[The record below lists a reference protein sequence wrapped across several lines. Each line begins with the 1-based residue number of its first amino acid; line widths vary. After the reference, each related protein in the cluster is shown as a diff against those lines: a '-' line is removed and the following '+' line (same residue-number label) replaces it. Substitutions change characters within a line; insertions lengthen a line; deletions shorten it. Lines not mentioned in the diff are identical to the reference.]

1 MPYRII
7 VADKD
12 PVSRETLSRFFE
24 ASDYQLLGVLS
35 ATELKQQIKT
45 LKPDL
50 VILNSILEDT
60 PGWHAVRKIVSGI
73 KTSRYYSDV
82 PVLLMLGDPGS
93 PSATELQES
102 GADGYLRK
110 PLDEKAVRSSVESFI
125 EIPSKDQNENYDD
138 DIMID
143 FDDDDSEDSG
153 TDSEALTDAIK
164 QAGEPAVDL
173 EHRSDIEPVSLVE
186 EPGRRGVT
194 LPDDFYGNEFDLNLE
209 DIGVPDELDA
219 VISPYSSSGPVS
231 TIPIN
236 ELERSVQ
243 NLPDLDV
250 EPVPV
255 VYDLDLIVPD
265 DKKSQG
271 LTQQQQGVPN
281 EDTIKG
287 PSDSNSMKLSLSED
301 HTREVLVEAHQALP
315 PYTKD
320 FVDDLSRVI
329 SGTLPSRDEILSRID
344 QSIVSLMPSKEE
356 VSSALKA
363 VIAGTVE
370 NLFSEPEREEVMA
383 LLREEIEHKLLDT
396 VEKVIREQ
404 IEKITSD
411 IST

>member
-24 ASDYQLLGVLS
+24 ASDYQLLGVRS

-73 KTSRYYSDV
+73 KTSRNYSDV

-110 PLDEKAVRSSVESFI
+110 PLDEKAVRSSVESFL
-125 EIPSKDQNENYDD
+125 EIPSKDQDDNHDD

-186 EPGRRGVT
+186 EPGHRGVT
-194 LPDDFYGNEFDLNLE
+194 HPDDFYGNEFDLNLE

-219 VISPYSSSGPVS
+219 VISPYSSSEPVS
-231 TIPIN
+231 SIPIN
-236 ELERSVQ
+236 ELERRVQ
-243 NLPDLDV
+243 DLPDLDV
-250 EPVPV
+250 ETVPV
-255 VYDLDLIVPD
+255 VYDLDMIVPD
-265 DKKSQG
+265 DKKPQV
-271 LTQQQQGVPN
+271 LTQQRVPN
-281 EDTIKG
+281 EDTLKG

-301 HTREVLVEAHQALP
+301 HTREIFVDTHQALP

-320 FVDDLSRVI
+320 FVDDFSRII

-344 QSIVSLMPSKEE
+344 QSIVTLMPSKEE

-363 VIAGTVE
+363 AIAGTVE

-396 VEKVIREQ
+396 IEKVIREQ

>member
-24 ASDYQLLGVLS
+24 ASDYQLLGVRS

-73 KTSRYYSDV
+73 KTSRNYSDV
-82 PVLLMLGDPGS
+82 SVLLMLGDPGS

-110 PLDEKAVRSSVESFI
+110 PLDEKAVRSSVESFL
-125 EIPSKDQNENYDD
+125 EIPSKDQDDNHDD

-194 LPDDFYGNEFDLNLE
+194 HPDDFYGNEFDLNLE

-231 TIPIN
+231 SIPIN
-236 ELERSVQ
+236 ELERRVQ
-243 NLPDLDV
+243 DLPDLDV
-250 EPVPV
+250 ETVPV
-255 VYDLDLIVPD
+255 VYDLDMIVPD
-265 DKKSQG
+265 DKKPQV
-271 LTQQQQGVPN
+271 LTQQRVPN
-281 EDTIKG
+281 EDTLKG

-301 HTREVLVEAHQALP
+301 HTREIFVDTHQALP

-320 FVDDLSRVI
+320 FVDDFSRII

-344 QSIVSLMPSKEE
+344 QSIVTLMPSKEE

-363 VIAGTVE
+363 AIAGTVE

>member
-1 MPYRII
+1 
-7 VADKD
+7 
-12 PVSRETLSRFFE
+12 
-24 ASDYQLLGVLS
+24 
-35 ATELKQQIKT
+35 
-45 LKPDL
+45 
-50 VILNSILEDT
+50 
-60 PGWHAVRKIVSGI
+60 
-73 KTSRYYSDV
+73 
-82 PVLLMLGDPGS
+82 
-93 PSATELQES
+93 
-102 GADGYLRK
+102 
-110 PLDEKAVRSSVESFI
+110 
-125 EIPSKDQNENYDD
+125 
-138 DIMID
+138 
-143 FDDDDSEDSG
+143 
-153 TDSEALTDAIK
+153 
-164 QAGEPAVDL
+164 L

-194 LPDDFYGNEFDLNLE
+194 HPDDFYGNEFDLNLE
-209 DIGVPDELDA
+209 DIGVPDERDA
-219 VISPYSSSGPVS
+219 VISPYSSSELVS
-231 TIPIN
+231 SIPIN

-243 NLPDLDV
+243 DLPDLDV

-281 EDTIKG
+281 EDTLKG
-287 PSDSNSMKLSLSED
+287 PSDSNSMRLSLSED
-301 HTREVLVEAHQALP
+301 HTREFLVGAHQALP

-320 FVDDLSRVI
+320 FVDDLSRII
-329 SGTLPSRDEILSRID
+329 SGTLPGRDEILSRID
-344 QSIVSLMPSKEE
+344 QSIVSVMPSKEE

-363 VIAGTVE
+363 AIDGTVE

>member
-24 ASDYQLLGVLS
+24 ASDYQLLGVRS

-73 KTSRYYSDV
+73 KTSRNYSDV
-82 PVLLMLGDPGS
+82 PVLLILGDPGS

-110 PLDEKAVRSSVESFI
+110 PLDEKAVRSSVESFL
-125 EIPSKDQNENYDD
+125 EIPSKDQDDNHDD

-186 EPGRRGVT
+186 EPGHRGVT
-194 LPDDFYGNEFDLNLE
+194 HPDDFYGNEFDLNLE

-231 TIPIN
+231 SIPIN
-236 ELERSVQ
+236 ELERRVQ
-243 NLPDLDV
+243 DLPDLDV
-250 EPVPV
+250 ETVPV
-255 VYDLDLIVPD
+255 VYDLDMIVPD
-265 DKKSQG
+265 DKKPQV
-271 LTQQQQGVPN
+271 LTQQRVPN
-281 EDTIKG
+281 EDTLKG

-301 HTREVLVEAHQALP
+301 HTREIFVDTHQALP

-320 FVDDLSRVI
+320 FVDDFSRII

-344 QSIVSLMPSKEE
+344 QSIVTLMPSKEE

-363 VIAGTVE
+363 AIAGTVE

>member
-1 MPYRII
+1 MSYRII

-24 ASDYQLLGVLS
+24 ASDYQLLGVRS

-73 KTSRYYSDV
+73 KTSRNYSDV

-125 EIPSKDQNENYDD
+125 EIPSKDQDENYDD

-186 EPGRRGVT
+186 EPGHRGVT
-194 LPDDFYGNEFDLNLE
+194 HPDDFYGNEFDLNLE

-243 NLPDLDV
+243 DLPDVDV

-265 DKKSQG
+265 DKKPQV
-271 LTQQQQGVPN
+271 LTQQRVPN
-281 EDTIKG
+281 EDTLKG

-301 HTREVLVEAHQALP
+301 HTREVFVDAHQALP
-315 PYTKD
+315 PYAKD
-320 FVDDLSRVI
+320 FVDDFSRVI

-363 VIAGTVE
+363 AIAGTVE

>member
-24 ASDYQLLGVLS
+24 ASDYQLLGVRS
-35 ATELKQQIKT
+35 ATELKQQIKN

-73 KTSRYYSDV
+73 KTSRNYSDV
-82 PVLLMLGDPGS
+82 PVLLILGDPGS

-110 PLDEKAVRSSVESFI
+110 PLDEKAVRSSVESFL
-125 EIPSKDQNENYDD
+125 EIPLMDQDENYDD

-143 FDDDDSEDSG
+143 FDDDSEDSG
-153 TDSEALTDAIK
+153 TDTEALTDTTK

-231 TIPIN
+231 SISIN

-243 NLPDLDV
+243 DLPDLDV

-255 VYDLDLIVPD
+255 VYDLDMTVPD

-271 LTQQQQGVPN
+271 STQQQGVPN
-281 EDTIKG
+281 QDTLKG
-287 PSDSNSMKLSLSED
+287 PSDSNSMRLSLSED
-301 HTREVLVEAHQALP
+301 HTREVLVGAHQALP

-320 FVDDLSRVI
+320 LVDDLSRVI

-363 VIAGTVE
+363 AIAGTVE
-370 NLFSEPEREEVMA
+370 NLFSEPERKEVMA

>member
-24 ASDYQLLGVLS
+24 ASDYQLLGVRS

-73 KTSRYYSDV
+73 KTSRNYSDV
-82 PVLLMLGDPGS
+82 PVLLILGDPGS

-110 PLDEKAVRSSVESFI
+110 PLDEKAVRSSVESFL
-125 EIPSKDQNENYDD
+125 EIPSKDQDDNHDD

-186 EPGRRGVT
+186 EPGHRGVT
-194 LPDDFYGNEFDLNLE
+194 HPDDFYGNEFDLNLE

-231 TIPIN
+231 SIPIN
-236 ELERSVQ
+236 ELERRVQ
-243 NLPDLDV
+243 DLPDPDV
-250 EPVPV
+250 ETVPV
-255 VYDLDLIVPD
+255 VYDLDMIVPD
-265 DKKSQG
+265 DKKPQV
-271 LTQQQQGVPN
+271 LTQQRVPN
-281 EDTIKG
+281 EDTLKG

-301 HTREVLVEAHQALP
+301 HTREIFVDTHQALP

-320 FVDDLSRVI
+320 FVDDFSRII

-344 QSIVSLMPSKEE
+344 QSIVTLMPSKEE

-363 VIAGTVE
+363 AIAGTVE

>member
-24 ASDYQLLGVLS
+24 ASDYQLLGVRS
-35 ATELKQQIKT
+35 ATELKQQIKN

-73 KTSRYYSDV
+73 KTSRNYSDV
-82 PVLLMLGDPGS
+82 PVLLILGDPGS

-110 PLDEKAVRSSVESFI
+110 PLDEKAVRSSVESFL
-125 EIPSKDQNENYDD
+125 EIPLMDQDENYDD

-143 FDDDDSEDSG
+143 FDDDSEDSG
-153 TDSEALTDAIK
+153 TDTEALTDTTK

-231 TIPIN
+231 SISIN

-243 NLPDLDV
+243 DLPDLDV

-255 VYDLDLIVPD
+255 VYDLDMTVPD

-271 LTQQQQGVPN
+271 STQQQGVPN
-281 EDTIKG
+281 QDTLKG
-287 PSDSNSMKLSLSED
+287 PSDSNSMRLSLSED
-301 HTREVLVEAHQALP
+301 HTREVLVGAHQALP

-320 FVDDLSRVI
+320 LVDDLSRVI

-363 VIAGTVE
+363 AIAGTVE

>member
-24 ASDYQLLGVLS
+24 ASDYQLLGVRS

-73 KTSRYYSDV
+73 KTSRNYSDV
-82 PVLLMLGDPGS
+82 PVLLILGDPGS

-110 PLDEKAVRSSVESFI
+110 PLDEKAVRSSVESFL
-125 EIPSKDQNENYDD
+125 EIPSKDQDDNHDD

-186 EPGRRGVT
+186 EPGHRGVT
-194 LPDDFYGNEFDLNLE
+194 HPDDFYGNEFDLNLE

-231 TIPIN
+231 SIPIN
-236 ELERSVQ
+236 ELERRVQ
-243 NLPDLDV
+243 DLPDLDV
-250 EPVPV
+250 ETVPV
-255 VYDLDLIVPD
+255 VYDLDMIVPD
-265 DKKSQG
+265 DKKPQV
-271 LTQQQQGVPN
+271 LTQQRVPN
-281 EDTIKG
+281 EDTLKG

-301 HTREVLVEAHQALP
+301 HTREIFVDTHQALP

-320 FVDDLSRVI
+320 FVDDFSRII

-344 QSIVSLMPSKEE
+344 QSIVTLMPSKEE

-363 VIAGTVE
+363 AIAGTVE

-396 VEKVIREQ
+396 IEKVIREQ

>member
-24 ASDYQLLGVLS
+24 ASDYQLLGVRS

-73 KTSRYYSDV
+73 KTSRNYSDV

-110 PLDEKAVRSSVESFI
+110 PLDEKAVRSSVESFL
-125 EIPSKDQNENYDD
+125 EIPSKDQDDNHDD

-186 EPGRRGVT
+186 EPGHRGVT
-194 LPDDFYGNEFDLNLE
+194 HPDDFYGNEFDLNLE

-231 TIPIN
+231 SIPIN
-236 ELERSVQ
+236 ELERRVQ
-243 NLPDLDV
+243 DLPDLDV
-250 EPVPV
+250 ETVPV
-255 VYDLDLIVPD
+255 VYDLDMIVPD
-265 DKKSQG
+265 DKKPQV
-271 LTQQQQGVPN
+271 LTQQRVPN
-281 EDTIKG
+281 EDTLKG

-301 HTREVLVEAHQALP
+301 HTREIFVDTHQALP

-320 FVDDLSRVI
+320 FVDDFSRII

-363 VIAGTVE
+363 AIAGTVE

-396 VEKVIREQ
+396 IEKVIREQ

>member
-24 ASDYQLLGVLS
+24 ASDYQLLGVRS

-73 KTSRYYSDV
+73 KTSRNYSDV

-110 PLDEKAVRSSVESFI
+110 PLDEKAVRSSVESFL
-125 EIPSKDQNENYDD
+125 EIPSKDQDDNHDD

-186 EPGRRGVT
+186 EPGHRGVT
-194 LPDDFYGNEFDLNLE
+194 HPDDFYGNEFDLNLE

-231 TIPIN
+231 SIPIN
-236 ELERSVQ
+236 ELERRVQ
-243 NLPDLDV
+243 DLPDLDV
-250 EPVPV
+250 ETVPV
-255 VYDLDLIVPD
+255 VYDLDMIVPD
-265 DKKSQG
+265 DKKPQV
-271 LTQQQQGVPN
+271 LTQQRVPN
-281 EDTIKG
+281 EDTLKG

-301 HTREVLVEAHQALP
+301 HTREIFVDTHQALP

-320 FVDDLSRVI
+320 FVDDFSRII

-344 QSIVSLMPSKEE
+344 QSIVTLMPSKEE

-363 VIAGTVE
+363 AIAGTVE

-396 VEKVIREQ
+396 IEKVIREQ

>member
-24 ASDYQLLGVLS
+24 ASDYQLLGVRS

-73 KTSRYYSDV
+73 KTSRNYSDV

-110 PLDEKAVRSSVESFI
+110 PLDEKAVRSSVESFL
-125 EIPSKDQNENYDD
+125 EIPSKDQDDNHDD

-186 EPGRRGVT
+186 EPGHRGVT
-194 LPDDFYGNEFDLNLE
+194 HPDDFYGNEFDLNLE

-231 TIPIN
+231 SIPIN
-236 ELERSVQ
+236 ELERRVQ
-243 NLPDLDV
+243 DLPDLDV
-250 EPVPV
+250 ETVPV
-255 VYDLDLIVPD
+255 VYDLDMIVPD
-265 DKKSQG
+265 DKKPQV
-271 LTQQQQGVPN
+271 LTQQRVPN
-281 EDTIKG
+281 EDTLKG

-301 HTREVLVEAHQALP
+301 HTREIFVDTHQALP

-320 FVDDLSRVI
+320 FVDDFSRII

-363 VIAGTVE
+363 AIAGTVE

>member
-24 ASDYQLLGVLS
+24 ASDYQLLGVRS

-73 KTSRYYSDV
+73 KTSRNYSDV
-82 PVLLMLGDPGS
+82 PVLLILGDPGS

-110 PLDEKAVRSSVESFI
+110 PLDEKAVRSSVESFL
-125 EIPSKDQNENYDD
+125 EIPSKDQDDNHDD

-186 EPGRRGVT
+186 EPGHRGVT
-194 LPDDFYGNEFDLNLE
+194 HPDDFYGNEFDLNLE

-219 VISPYSSSGPVS
+219 VISPYSSSEPVS
-231 TIPIN
+231 SIPIN
-236 ELERSVQ
+236 ELERRVQ
-243 NLPDLDV
+243 DLPDLDV
-250 EPVPV
+250 ETVPV
-255 VYDLDLIVPD
+255 VYDLDMIVPD
-265 DKKSQG
+265 DKKPQV
-271 LTQQQQGVPN
+271 LTQQRVPN
-281 EDTIKG
+281 EDTLKG

-301 HTREVLVEAHQALP
+301 HTREIFVDTHQALP

-320 FVDDLSRVI
+320 FVDDFSRII

-363 VIAGTVE
+363 AIAGTVE

-396 VEKVIREQ
+396 IEKVIREQ